1 MLAKSG
7 LIRDFTRV
15 VLETEGAENTPDNAR
30 RVWVTIMEIERD
42 DWGVGGHTDWLR
54 DYTSALDEIHS
65 AQPRN

>member
-7 LIRDFTRV
+7 LIRKLTRV

-30 RVWVTIMEIERD
+30 RVGVTIVEIERD

-54 DYTSALDEIHS
+54 DYTSALDGIHS
-65 AQPRN
+65 PQPRS